1 MIKIQIKQL
10 KTLEWHVPW
19 KSVCRVG
26 EYLFVRISLLHK
38 PCRPGTGWLLF
49 YSSPN
54 TSWQRC
60 RVFLKAQMKTSSSCT
75 QDQREARYCYTFL
88 NKAGKDVHLNK
99 MYFKICINNS
109 WLPCKVVSVPLGGPR
124 CLLSGR
130 QRWSTCVAVV
140 KNVPALAG
148 LDPAAPLCDCCKVRR
163 LAQSRRASLLFP
175 EGCKEVWQLA
185 QDPRSWLFSVDSGH
199 SSATPHQCGMA
210 QVQLRAPW
218 QSWCALW
225 LPD

>member
-1 MIKIQIKQL
+1 
-10 KTLEWHVPW
+10 
-19 KSVCRVG
+19 
-26 EYLFVRISLLHK
+26 
-38 PCRPGTGWLLF
+38 
-49 YSSPN
+49 
-54 TSWQRC
+54 
-60 RVFLKAQMKTSSSCT
+60 MKTSSSCT

-175 EGCKEVWQLA
+175 EGCKEV
-185 QDPRSWLFSVDSGH
+185 
-199 SSATPHQCGMA
+199 
-210 QVQLRAPW
+210 
-218 QSWCALW
+218 
-225 LPD
+225 